1 MSPQDFPFS
10 PNGAEP
16 SVSYAD
22 QSAHLDN
29 AASYVRERPV
39 IRNRYWLHALLF
51 LITLLTTTIVGAA
64 LEYDFDHNLPFFV
77 EHTLD
82 AYTRVWHHPL
92 ELLQGLPFSLT
103 LATILLAHE
112 LGHYLAAVYYRV
124 DASLPYF
131 LPAPTITGTFGAFI
145 RIRSAIYSKRVL
157 FDIGAAGPLAGFIF
171 LLPAMAIGLAF
182 SKVIPGIAQQGDVRF
197 GIPLIQWLLQKAI
210 FPGAGAAD
218 IYLHPVGRAAWIG
231 VFATALNLLPIG
243 QLDGGHILYALAERR
258 HAAVTNASIA
268 LLLFFGAIGTMMAL
282 GGLAS
287 PAPFWPAWLFW
298 AAILFFLGRRHP
310 VVYDN
315 TDLGRGRRQLGWLAV
330 VVFAL
335 CFTFAPIAT

>member
-1 MSPQDFPFS
+1 VSPQDFPFP
-10 PNGAEP
+10 PNRPEPYLSYAELH
-16 SVSYAD
+16 SDAGSAVSYTP
-22 QSAHLDN
+22 
-29 AASYVRERPV
+29 ASPT
-39 IRNRYWLHALLF
+39 IRDRYWLHALLF
-51 LITLLTTTIVGAA
+51 LITLLSTTIVGTA
-64 LEYDFDHNLPFFV
+64 LEYDFDRNMPFQV
-77 EHTLD
+77 EHALD

-157 FDIGAAGPLAGFIF
+157 FDIGVAGPLAGFLF
-171 LLPAMAIGLAF
+171 LLPALSIGLAF
-182 SKVIPGIAQQGDVRF
+182 SKVIPGIAHQGDVRF
-197 GIPLIQWLLQKAI
+197 GVPLIEWLLQKAI
-210 FPGAGAAD
+210 FPGVGAAD

-231 VFATALNLLPIG
+231 TFATALNLLPIG

-258 HAAVTNASIA
+258 HAAISLVLVIA
-268 LLLFFGAIGTMMAL
+268 LVPLTY
-282 GGLAS
+282 
-287 PAPFWPAWLFW
+287 FWWPWLFW
-298 AAILFFLGRRHP
+298 AVVLFFFGRRHP
-310 VVYDN
+310 VVYDS
-315 TDLGRGRRQLGWLAV
+315 TDVGPGRRQLGLIALI
-330 VVFAL
+330 VFAL

>member
-1 MSPQDFPFS
+1 VSPQDFPFS
-10 PNGAEP
+10 PEGHQPSLSYPELRPGLSGVAGNGA
-16 SVSYAD
+16 SHAR
-22 QSAHLDN
+22 A
-29 AASYVRERPV
+29 RPV
-39 IRNRYWLHALLF
+39 IGDRYWLHVLLF
-51 LITLLTTTIVGAA
+51 LITLLSTTIVGAA
-64 LEYDFDHNLPFFV
+64 LEYDFDRNVPFFV

-82 AYTRVWHHPL
+82 AYTRIWHHPL

-103 LATILLAHE
+103 LATVLLAHE
-112 LGHYLAAVYYRV
+112 FGHYLAAVYYRV

-157 FDIGAAGPLAGFIF
+157 FDIGVAGPLAGFLF
-171 LLPAMAIGLAF
+171 LLPALAIGLAF
-182 SKVIPGIAQQGDVRF
+182 SKVIPGIAHQGDVHF
-197 GIPLIQWLLQKAI
+197 GIPLVEWLLQKAI

-258 HAAVTNASIA
+258 H
-268 LLLFFGAIGTMMAL
+268 GAISLGMVAAL
-282 GGLAS
+282 VPLTV
-287 PAPFWPAWLFW
+287 FWWPWLFW
-298 AAILFFLGRRHP
+298 AAVLFFLGRRHP
-310 VVYDN
+310 VVYDT
-315 TDLGRGRRQLGWLAV
+315 TDLGPGRRRLGWLAL